1 MVSEVRVK
9 SCVSKISVLRKIYL
23 LTHSGIPSSDSCKF
37 LHDRSDYKHGWQIER
52 ELEEGRYG
60 AGSEFQPP
68 PQTGPGCCWLNTGL
82 LSFRRGELRGEQ
94 R

>member
-1 MVSEVRVK
+1 MVLEVGGK

-23 LTHSGIPSSDSCKF
+23 LTHSGVPSSDSCKF

-60 AGSEFQPP
+60 AGSEFQPSP
-68 PQTGPGCCWLNTGL
+68 ASAWLREAEHRPAFFQT
-82 LSFRRGELRGEQ
+82 RRTTR
-94 R
+94 